1 MNPVQCLG
9 DGASGLVCG
18 VARDST
24 ANAYVVALWSLC
36 CGKPLRPVTEG
47 RVIAGRE
54 TVAVAQC
61 SACGSHHRL
70 AVRLDQFAVDTRV
83 AGWDRSR
90 RHHRAATA

>member
-1 MNPVQCLG
+1 M
-9 DGASGLVCG
+9 
-18 VARDST
+18 ARDAV
-24 ANAYVVALWSLC
+24 ANAYVVAVSSLC
-36 CGKPLRPVTEG
+36 CGKSLRPVTEG

-90 RHHRAATA
+90 RHRLAATA